1 MPEVQFELGTN
12 GYDTSYYYLMKPVDF
27 ELYPKIDKLLQEEYC
42 NLGFWSLYVTFPD
55 QTNTHKM
62 NEFALGQNF
71 IRNNGII
78 YDWVAKKDGSID
90 LALYIGKAPNSNSDL
105 RKIVAICLTLTVL
118 VLYVA
123 YFTVLKFRRLEIE
136 EIEYNK
142 IRQLKLSDESKLEVI
157 DVLKNTQADKDFVLN
172 K

>member
-1 MPEVQFELGTN
+1 
-12 GYDTSYYYLMKPVDF
+12 
-27 ELYPKIDKLLQEEYC
+27 
-42 NLGFWSLYVTFPD
+42 
-55 QTNTHKM
+55 M